1 MSTYEFKKES
11 EDLTIVV
18 ARADDKE
25 IPVLWATIV
34 RRDSSFY
41 NITIRLGE
49 DGLLL
54 ATASVFRGGAFA
66 SEVTRKMLSGCL
78 SRLGKHRRQTAN
90 RAAKKEGK

>member
-11 EDLTIVV
+11 EDLTTVV

-25 IPVLWATIV
+25 IPVLRAIIV
-34 RRDSSFY
+34 RRDPAFY
-41 NITIRLGE
+41 NISIKLDE